1 MRDDKS
7 AETPQASPEDVKR
20 SYMLFL
26 PVIAFMFVLS
36 ALFLR

>member
-1 MRDDKS
+1 MRDDNN
-7 AETPQASPEDVKR
+7 AEGRQPSQDSIKR

-26 PVIAFMFVLS
+26 PVIAFMFLMS